1 MNLHLYRAELSSS
14 YWSKDT
20 ISLLFWVS
28 GMSPITSTTGA
39 MNRTKRRGPRTEP
52 CGTPVSELSLT
63 AGWGVDPNKWWTI
76 CQVSLNPGVD
86 SSRQAECMF
95 KPVKEGGV
103 VQSVKSSRHIESS
116 KNCDLSRING
126 VHDVVSQFEQ
136 SCFCRIELSIC
147 RLKGWKTGR
156 NGKVRK
162 EASQGQAF
170 QWFCQWCANWNRPE
184 IWRIWFGEPGLLQKW
199 LFLEMLF

>member
-1 MNLHLYRAELSSS
+1 MEGYHFAPILSVRNEPNNIYHWWDEQNKKERAKNWTLWNASE
-14 YWSKDT
+14 WGVT
-20 ISLLFWVS
+20 
-28 GMSPITSTTGA
+28 
-39 MNRTKRRGPRTEP
+39 RG
-52 CGTPVSELSLT
+52 
-63 AGWGVDPNKWWTI
+63 GWGVNPNKWWTI
-76 CQVSLNPGVD
+76 CQVWMNPGVD
-86 SSRQAECMF
+86 SSWQAECMF
-95 KPVKEGGV
+95 KPMKEGGV

-136 SCFCRIELSIC
+136 SCFCRMELSIC

-170 QWFCQWCANWNRPE
+170 QYFAN
-184 IWRIWFGEPGLLQKW
+184 GV
-199 LFLEMLF
+199 